1 MFLPPEERRPWYPS
15 SEPDDGLS
23 KRGEAVL
30 LWFVALFLLA
40 VLLGPIGGSTLG
52 QALLALLGH

>member
-1 MFLPPEERRPWYPS
+1 MFLPPEDRQPGYPPQ
-15 SEPDDGLS
+15 PDEGLS

-30 LWFVALFLLA
+30 LWLVGIFLLA

-52 QALLALLGH
+52 QALAALLGR